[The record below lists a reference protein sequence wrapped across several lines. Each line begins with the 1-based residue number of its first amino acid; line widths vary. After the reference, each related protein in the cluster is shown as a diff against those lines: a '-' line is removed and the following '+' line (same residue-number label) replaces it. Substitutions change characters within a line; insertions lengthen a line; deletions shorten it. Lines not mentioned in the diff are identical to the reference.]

1 MRYQDAALA
10 PVAHGSASWRPGFN
24 NQAHKGDLQMAF
36 KNGAKSGGRVKGS
49 RNKAVVAREAAMA
62 EAAKLLSAS
71 DGDKFDGNAHKL
83 LEAIYKNPAFPISL
97 RNDAAKAALRV
108 EAPTDDSIQP
118 YVCIMPMP
126 IPDLDEWR
134 KRYMTEAPN
143 ASPEDRAWAEH
154 IAKAALKAEEN
165 RASPQDKAPWLD
177 DKEESADD

>member
-1 MRYQDAALA
+1 
-10 PVAHGSASWRPGFN
+10 
-24 NQAHKGDLQMAF
+24 MAF
-36 KNGAKSGGRVKGS
+36 KDGAKTGGRVKGS

-118 YVCIMPMP
+118 YVCIMPPP
-126 IPDLDEWR
+126 IPDLEEWR
-134 KRYMTEAPN
+134 KRYMDRGAECQSRRSGMGRAYRQN
-143 ASPEDRAWAEH
+143 SAQGGREQNDSERQSPMAR
-154 IAKAALKAEEN
+154 
-165 RASPQDKAPWLD
+165 
-177 DKEESADD
+177 